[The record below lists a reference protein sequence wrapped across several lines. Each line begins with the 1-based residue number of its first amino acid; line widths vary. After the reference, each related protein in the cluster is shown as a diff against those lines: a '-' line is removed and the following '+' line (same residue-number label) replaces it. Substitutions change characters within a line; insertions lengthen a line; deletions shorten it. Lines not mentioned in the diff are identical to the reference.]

1 MGIRRV
7 KRSRRDQLSVRTPI
21 ARFGV
26 AKFFQTRDLG
36 LKEARNPG
44 DAQVN
49 PCIAVFGSRRWEC
62 LRALSAPLPTPTH
75 ILRGCET
82 CIDGLVMRRGQFR
95 AKSTHIDLHRLFM
108 YRADEDLPR
117 VMKVTPSGRR
127 AGIVFATA
135 PGQPAMQINGI
146 EIADDQI
153 SRTGL
158 DWEWYLRSSAACG
171 WGSMSLAPEDLAAA
185 SEAII
190 GRELVPPTFAY
201 SLAPPTPF
209 LLQLRK
215 LHEAADHLANT
226 APDILANPEVA
237 RAMEQALVEAMVFC
251 LAGSHSE
258 NARNVD
264 SNRVRV
270 MRRLEDAL
278 MANSGQPL
286 YMAELSAQV
295 GASYWT
301 LRDCCLEYLGMS
313 PKRYLWLRRMHLA
326 RRALRSADAERTTV
340 TEIASNYGFWEF
352 GRFSVAYRSL
362 FGESPSATLRRSV

>member
-1 MGIRRV
+1 MASSVVRTFTDPVEYFTGIRNLQIV
-7 KRSRRDQLSVRTPI
+7 
-21 ARFGV
+21 
-26 AKFFQTRDLG
+26 
-36 LKEARNPG
+36 
-44 DAQVN
+44 
-49 PCIAVFGSRRWEC
+49 
-62 LRALSAPLPTPTH
+62 
-75 ILRGCET
+75 
-82 CIDGLVMRRGQFR
+82 GLVQRRGEFR
-95 AKSTHIDLHRLFM
+95 AKSTRIDLHRLFM
-108 YRADEDLPR
+108 YRADENLPR
-117 VMKVTPSGRR
+117 IMKVSPSGRR

-158 DWEWYLRSSAACG
+158 DWEWYLRSSADCR
-171 WGSMSLAPEDLAAA
+171 WGSMSLAPEDLSAA

-190 GRELVPPTFAY
+190 GRELVPATFAY
-201 SLAPPTPF
+201 RLAPPAP
-209 LLQLRK
+209 LLLRLRK

-251 LAGSHSE
+251 LAGSDSE
-258 NARNVD
+258 NARNVH
-264 SNRVRV
+264 RHRARV

-278 MANSGQPL
+278 MANREQPL

-326 RRALRSADAERTTV
+326 RRALRSADAERTNV
-340 TEIASNYGFWEF
+340 TEIASDYGFWEL

-362 FGESPSATLRRSV
+362 FGESPSAALRRPPDGPKA